1 MLSCVIGYS
10 SIGER
15 LPRVA
20 TIQTGEHGGG
30 QEEACVEMQW
40 LVWVDNERN
49 HVSAPE
55 VAALRPGRSM
65 IQRGPELLPVCSI
78 QETACRIDDQARERG
93 RRFCQLRHLRHL
105 RASLLPAVNSLIG
118 GAEDQARTACGCHD
132 AEYIACY
139 TGDRVPVSA
148 IISALKKPLIAT
160 KQQMTAGQ
168 QGRSAAWE
176 PAWTKVCRW

>member
-30 QEEACVEMQW
+30 QEEARVEMQW
-40 LVWVDNERN
+40 LMWVDNNRN

-55 VAALRPGRSM
+55 VAALCPGRSM
-65 IQRGPELLPVCSI
+65 IQRGPELLPVGSI
-78 QETACRIDDQARERG
+78 QETACWIDDQTSKRG
-93 RRFCQLRHLRHL
+93 RRVCQLRYLRHL
-105 RASLLPAVNSLIG
+105 RASLLPAINSLIG
-118 GAEDQARTACGCHD
+118 SAEDQARIAGGCHD

-139 TGDRVPVSA
+139 TGD
-148 IISALKKPLIAT
+148 
-160 KQQMTAGQ
+160 
-168 QGRSAAWE
+168 
-176 PAWTKVCRW
+176 